1 MDDITPR
8 ENMYINIIITQA
20 ICVIMILFSVLT
32 VKYFFKGEYKFFK
45 EWYLE
50 EITSD
55 TRIEEVIG

>member
-20 ICVIMILFSVLT
+20 ICVIMILLSVLA
-32 VKYFFKGEYKFFK
+32 VKYLFKGEYKFFK

-50 EITSD
+50 EITAD